1 MRIFRYILGLAMS
14 IAALSC
20 SMTEIGTDDPAG
32 RNDLIQVVPRVAS
45 FGDFDPS
52 AATTK
57 ANKTDEE
64 QKITSMTMAIFDDDG
79 ACINFQYDD
88 SDNPTYLIDRETL
101 NEVSPGKLAQAK
113 IYVFANIPE
122 MASLTES
129 EWKGKPLSYFLSM
142 ETEVTG
148 VGIPADGFPMYGAYD
163 SDPSD
168 NLGPTVDLTPQ
179 KALAKPL
186 LAVSIYS
193 TYAKFIVNLTLDS
206 DLEMGQP
213 SFNPSNWAVHNLCK
227 IVDCDSTDVETS
239 PSVYDT
245 EIVSSRFT
253 GTNGTI
259 VQGNNKVSFSFYLP
273 ERLINP
279 GNSYEYPFLEN
290 GEIREEDKVLRQR
303 YKPKF
308 VTDAQKATFIRLTGD
323 FTDHQGRRRTVL
335 YDIYVGENNYDDF
348 NVRGNVLYTNDVTIK
363 SVSNSS
369 DPEFENTISYDGRV
383 HTSDESFSIKFERE
397 TLLDSHWE
405 VRPLRVHVLEGKLR
419 IEIAD
424 AANNTWIRMEN
435 ASEVPDDSEDHL
447 LDANSNSYGKR
458 KYFTV
463 NLLNE
468 ISGNTS
474 YELGPGD
481 HCIWLYIDEYVNTE
495 DISVGGKSIPS
506 GADAVREADIN
517 ILYYDKDGNPD
528 PQKSY
533 IHTIAQRQLYPVR
546 YTSADSSR
554 DTIYNIEYHEEYL
567 YNFDALDGF
576 GQTEYEGMPWGLDR
590 VQLSSKYDA
599 MFLKEQSGLLGSII
613 KWVVELITS
622 SGAAKY
628 DFYLKRDNPQTGS
641 TVRSDRIGRVFTKEI
656 IEAVNSDN
664 DATNDIGALTLDQNP
679 ASAVEYCYNKNKR
692 NDNGEVVA
700 LNWYLPAIDEM
711 EEIAVGGYS
720 QFDVFQDKRYWSSM
734 PSYKRSYVDVY
745 GSNYG
750 DFYVDHTQR
759 ARATKVAYNGT
770 EYTYVASGVVSGKY
784 SGYLPA
790 GFNVDMD
797 DYVSIEE
804 DATYF
809 EPGNRPRAEQNRVR
823 CVYKP

>member
-88 SDNPTYLIDRETL
+88 SDNPTYLIDREAL
-101 NEVSPGKLAQAK
+101 NAVSPGKLAQAK

-122 MASLTES
+122 MAGLTES

-206 DLEMGQP
+206 DMEIGQP

-424 AANNTWIRMEN
+424 AANNTWIRMEK
-435 ASEVPDDSEDHL
+435 ASDVPADSEDHL

-463 NLLNE
+463 DLLNE

-474 YELGPGD
+474 YELDPGD
-481 HCIWLYIDEYVNTE
+481 HCIWLYIDEYVTTE
-495 DISVGGKSIPS
+495 DISVGGNSIPS

-517 ILYYDKDGNPD
+517 ILYYDEDGNPD

-576 GQTEYEGMPWGLDR
+576 GQTEYEGMPWGLDG
-590 VQLSSKYDA
+590 VQLSDTDEALSISGTLWDGLVDA
-599 MFLKEQSGLLGSII
+599 ILKSG
-613 KWVVELITS
+613 VNP
-622 SGAAKY
+622 KY
-628 DFYLKRDNPQTGS
+628 DFYNNSEEAPKDDIVHPHSGYSFCQKIITKSG
-641 TVRSDRIGRVFTKEI
+641 IGV
-656 IEAVNSDN
+656 
-664 DATNDIGALTLDQNP
+664 LDMMGQP

-692 NDNGEVVA
+692 NSDGTITDVH
-700 LNWYLPAIDEM
+700 WYLPAIDEI
-711 EEIAVGGYS
+711 EEITIGGYS
-720 QFDVFQDKRYWSSM
+720 EFLVFQDKYYWSSQ
-734 PSYKRSYVDVY
+734 PAYYVRDWRY
-745 GSNYG
+745 SGISTSTG
-750 DFYVDHTQR
+750 QFYVDNVNY
-759 ARATKVAYNGT
+759 ARATKVYFNQATGVYEN
-770 EYTYVASGVVSGKY
+770 VSSGMSPAEVRWEWGFLGIGGY
-784 SGYLPA
+784 SEKSTGQTPVYGDGY
-790 GFNVDMD
+790 D
-797 DYVSIEE
+797 SR
-804 DATYF
+804 TK
-809 EPGNRPRAEQNRVR
+809 QNRVR